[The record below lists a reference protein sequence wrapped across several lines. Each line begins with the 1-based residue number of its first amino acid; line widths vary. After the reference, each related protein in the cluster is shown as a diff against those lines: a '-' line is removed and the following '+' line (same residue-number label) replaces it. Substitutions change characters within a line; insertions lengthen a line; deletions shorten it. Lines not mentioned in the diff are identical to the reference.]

1 MAKRPVYIVSNTKP
15 YFKCKMTDFE
25 YFSGF
30 SVKQKQKNIRSL
42 HDAFSTLNPSSR
54 ILEIST
60 KSEDSLGIALSA
72 FNLMVKNEKGEDL
85 FSVEAAFQSSKVF
98 EKGGPYTDL
107 LYVSSK
113 EAKKDKRL
121 KTSGSII
128 GFNFQGEEFKSR
140 PKTFFYNWLY
150 INALNSNEELAEAIM
165 NFDAFT
171 DIEFNPQKSLNCQAE
186 AVALFVSLKKNNL
199 LQKVLKNKDD
209 FMQTVYFFD

>member
-1 MAKRPVYIVSNTKP
+1 M
-15 YFKCKMTDFE
+15 
-25 YFSGF
+25 
-30 SVKQKQKNIRSL
+30 
-42 HDAFSTLNPSSR
+42 
-54 ILEIST
+54 
-60 KSEDSLGIALSA
+60 SA